1 MAKTVSNDV
10 QKLTECI
17 SDFFNVGAE
26 DIGSRYEG
34 KNNKNDLAVDL
45 AAFIAARFNG
55 TELYLR
61 IDSQRIER
69 NLKIL
74 DLRQRKKYT
83 LKRIADIL
91 NISTTTVHSVVMN
104 PRTVIITGDFDEP
117 KN

>member
-1 MAKTVSNDV
+1 MAKTVSKDV

-17 SDFFNVGAE
+17 GDFFNLEAEPVG
-26 DIGSRYEG
+26 SSCKG
-34 KNNKNDLAVDL
+34 KNDKNDLAVNL
-45 AAFIAARFNG
+45 ATFIATRFNG

-91 NISTTTVHSVVMN
+91 NISTTAVHSVVMN